1 MTKQRFLL
9 NVKQFSKACCCCKIQ
24 ISPAFT
30 NIPSR
35 EKTGAEFW
43 SKTEALGEVVEDV
56 KEEKVEETLP
66 FKGVEGTVADIS
78 KAEEMKK
85 SGEIPSYL
93 TKQRFLLNITTVF

>member
-1 MTKQRFLL
+1 M
-9 NVKQFSKACCCCKIQ
+9 
-24 ISPAFT
+24 PDFT

-43 SKTEALGEVVEDV
+43 SKTEGLGEVVEDV

-66 FKGVEGTVADIS
+66 FKGVEGTAVADIS

-85 SGEIPSYL
+85 SGDDSVILDKAKVSA
-93 TKQRFLLNITTVF
+93 

>member
-1 MTKQRFLL
+1 M
-9 NVKQFSKACCCCKIQ
+9 
-24 ISPAFT
+24 
-30 NIPSR
+30 
-35 EKTGAEFW
+35 
-43 SKTEALGEVVEDV
+43 VEDV

-93 TKQRFLLNITTVF
+93 TKQRFLLNVTTVF